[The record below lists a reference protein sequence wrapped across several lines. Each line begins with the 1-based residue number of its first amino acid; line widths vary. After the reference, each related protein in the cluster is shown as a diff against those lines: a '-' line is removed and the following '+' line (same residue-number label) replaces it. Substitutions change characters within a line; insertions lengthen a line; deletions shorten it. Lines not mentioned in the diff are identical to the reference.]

1 MRKKSSITEQ
11 RYLNTKPKVAMRW
24 YFHGH
29 KVDFCQLLAVLL
41 VVNIIQNMVYI
52 QNDEKKIRCS
62 FCCN

>member
-1 MRKKSSITEQ
+1 
-11 RYLNTKPKVAMRW
+11 MRW

-52 QNDEKKIRCS
+52 QNDEKKYVVLFVVI
-62 FCCN
+62 NLT